1 MKKLILI
8 TILLIGFIGNSQNK
22 KYTTY
27 RVSQHETISSIAI
40 KLGITP
46 YDLLKLNPDANNG
59 ISIDEVLIIPNKKFN
74 NKSISNSQASNV
86 IVKQKDSIV
95 DGYLYHTVKPLETI
109 YSLSRK
115 YDISKRKVKKINKLN
130 RKGDI
135 SVGQVLKFPTDLKD
149 TVKDIVV
156 KQESI
161 PQVSNND
168 FVVYTVKSQDT
179 YYSLTRLYNVTEGE
193 LRVINYNLSEGLK
206 AGLIIKI
213 PKANNI
219 ENQDELVEVIDSINI
234 VTKSQYITHHVKA
247 KEGFFRLKQLYG
259 ISKEE
264 LIKVNPELKEGLKL
278 GMDIKI
284 PVKLDEELF
293 KATDVH
299 GKILNVVMLLPFKAN
314 EEISMS
320 DDNKKSRL
328 LKNVTDFYLGSLMAL
343 DSIKK
348 KGLSVNV
355 KVFDTKNSDFV
366 INNILSTY
374 NFENTNLVIAPI
386 KYNQFIRVSKK
397 MEQFN
402 IPVISPS
409 SKKDCNKI
417 GVSNSVQNVAPKTII
432 YDRMIEYMLANI
444 TNQNI
449 VIIADEKNP
458 STLKEGFN
466 IDLIKSKLAKHDSI
480 KNVSIVRMKDG
491 YIERKLFEEA
501 IKEKKE
507 NWVILASKKKSTT
520 YISLENLSVFPKE
533 FNITL
538 FSLSKPKSISS
549 SDDAYKIKSSDLNK
563 LHFQYPEVNFID
575 EENSNIVSFNK
586 NYNNK
591 YGSLP
596 SVMSYRGF
604 DTLYDALIRLAS
616 FDNFNK
622 AFNAGKSYRLISQ
635 FNYKQNLNKS
645 FTNLGVY
652 IVRYND
658 FKLEKVY

>member
-458 STLKEGFN
+458 NTLKEDFN